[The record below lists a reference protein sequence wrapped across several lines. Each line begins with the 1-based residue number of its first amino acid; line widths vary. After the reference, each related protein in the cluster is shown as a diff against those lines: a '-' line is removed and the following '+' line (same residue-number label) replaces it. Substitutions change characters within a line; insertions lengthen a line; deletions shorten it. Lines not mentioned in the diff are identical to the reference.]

1 MITDRI
7 DHTIKLIKGQI
18 ANFITLLN
26 LGFGIVSIIFILN
39 NHVHI
44 SVLMIFL
51 AALLDWFDGKIARK
65 LNTVSEFGKQLDSLC
80 DLVSFG
86 LAPAILLYSTVL
98 FEFGNPGIWMT
109 VLFILCGA
117 VRLAKFNV
125 TTFTGSFVGLP
136 ITAAGCIL
144 TLSYMAIGFMSP
156 QAYMWLTLCLAV
168 LMVSPI
174 EVKKY

>member
-18 ANFITLLN
+18 ANIITLLN
-26 LGFGIVSIIFILN
+26 LSFGIVSIIFILN
-39 NHVHI
+39 HNVHI

-86 LAPAILLYSTVL
+86 LAPAILIYSTILV
-98 FEFGNPGIWMT
+98 EFGNPGIWMT

-117 VRLAKFNV
+117 IRLAKFNV
-125 TTFTGSFVGLP
+125 TVFTGSFIGLP

-144 TLSYMAIGFMSP
+144 TLSYMGTHFIP
-156 QAYMWLTLCLAV
+156 PHIYMWLTLCLAF
-168 LMVSPI
+168 LMVSPF